1 MQKISINLISD
12 HESGEGG
19 ISINES
25 FENQSYLFQIEVL
38 KDWIKLLQIE
48 YADRWDLWASQMESL
63 DPGPIR
69 TDRRSGPERTNELT
83 N

>member
-12 HESGEGG
+12 HDSGEGG

-25 FENQSYLFQIEVL
+25 FENQSYLFQIDVL

-48 YADRWDLWASQMESL
+48 YAERWDLWATQMESL
-63 DPGPIR
+63 DPGPMR
-69 TDRRSGPERTNELT
+69 TDRKSGPERQHATG
-83 N
+83 

>member
-48 YADRWDLWASQMESL
+48 YADRWDLWATQMESL
-63 DPGPIR
+63 DP
-69 TDRRSGPERTNELT
+69 GPERTNELT